1 MSTKAF
7 IYDQHE
13 KHQDWLSRLAF
24 YKEEI
29 NIFRERLG
37 EIIRR
42 NTDEEVKKNIEVFEN
57 KLIVQRNNIDELRHS
72 IRVHEQKIIAEI
84 EQNPIAVDHSKMEAH
99 EEEEDFMGYFEKN
112 FAELREAINRFAAK
126 WM

>member
-1 MSTKAF
+1 MSTKAY
-7 IYDQHE
+7 INDQHE

-29 NIFRERLG
+29 NIFRERLS
-37 EIIRR
+37 EIVMR
-42 NTDEEVKKNIEVFEN
+42 NSNEEVKKNIEVFEN

-72 IRVHEQKIIAEI
+72 IRLHESKIVEEI
-84 EQNPIAVDHSKMEAH
+84 KKNPVAVDHRLSENH
-99 EEEEDFMGYFEKN
+99 DDEEDFMGYLEKN

>member
-1 MSTKAF
+1 MLTKAYV
-7 IYDQHE
+7 YDQHE
-13 KHQDWLSRLAF
+13 MHQDWLSRLAF

-37 EIIRR
+37 EIIIR
-42 NTDEEVKKNIEVFEN
+42 NTNDEVKKTIEVFEN
-57 KLIVQRNNIDELRHS
+57 KLIMQRNYIDEIRQS
-72 IRVHEQKIIAEI
+72 IRLHESKIVEEI
-84 EQNPIAVDHSKMEAH
+84 KKNTVAVNHRLSENYDG
-99 EEEEDFMGYFEKN
+99 EEDIMGYLEKN